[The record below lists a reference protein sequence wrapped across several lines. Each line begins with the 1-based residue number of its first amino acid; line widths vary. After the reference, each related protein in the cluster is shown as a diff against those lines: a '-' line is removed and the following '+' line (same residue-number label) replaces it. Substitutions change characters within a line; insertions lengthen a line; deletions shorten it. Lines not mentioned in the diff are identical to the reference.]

1 MLVSFSGM
9 LVLLIMRKGNKKILT
24 GFRLSEGN
32 LKFIEETGEKLGM
45 NKTSVLDMLLT
56 VIRRDKGVLTD
67 MIRKALQE

>member
-1 MLVSFSGM
+1 
-9 LVLLIMRKGNKKILT
+9 MRKGNKKILT

>member
-1 MLVSFSGM
+1 
-9 LVLLIMRKGNKKILT
+9 MRKENKILT

-56 VIRRDKGVLTD
+56 IIRKDKSMLPD
-67 MIRKALQE
+67 LIRKALQK

>member
-1 MLVSFSGM
+1 
-9 LVLLIMRKGNKKILT
+9 MRKEKKKVLT

-32 LKFIEETGEKLGM
+32 LRFIEETGEKLGM

-56 VIRRDKGVLTD
+56 VIRRDKTILTD